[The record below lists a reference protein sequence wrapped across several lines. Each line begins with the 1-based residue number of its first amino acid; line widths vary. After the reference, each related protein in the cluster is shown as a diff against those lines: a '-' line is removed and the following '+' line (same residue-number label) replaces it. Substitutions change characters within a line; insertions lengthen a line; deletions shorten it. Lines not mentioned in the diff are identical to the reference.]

1 MAGSLETC
9 TDGAKGS
16 QSPSPDVVCTAIIHS
31 TTTQPITAKECVQ
44 QNSEIVG
51 HHPYATMVLEDIQP
65 LCHGTRD
72 ILTDIL
78 VC

>member
-1 MAGSLETC
+1 MGPAEWQAGRGEEL
-9 TDGAKGS
+9 
-16 QSPSPDVVCTAIIHS
+16 
-31 TTTQPITAKECVQ
+31 CV
-44 QNSEIVG
+44 SSAR
-51 HHPYATMVLEDIQP
+51 PYADAPMPTMVLEDIQP